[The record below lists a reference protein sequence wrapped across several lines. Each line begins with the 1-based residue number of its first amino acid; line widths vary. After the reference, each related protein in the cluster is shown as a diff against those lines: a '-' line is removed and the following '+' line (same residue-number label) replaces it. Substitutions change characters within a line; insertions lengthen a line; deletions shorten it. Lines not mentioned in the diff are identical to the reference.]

1 MEIIG
6 RIRVNK
12 NTKQKV
18 VTIPKMKE
26 TEDWGAGEIVEIRR
40 VKINVK

>member
-1 MEIIG
+1 MEVIG

-12 NTKQKV
+12 TTEQKV
-18 VTIPKMKE
+18 VTIPKQKE
-26 TEDWGAGEIVEIRR
+26 TEDWKKGEIVEIRR